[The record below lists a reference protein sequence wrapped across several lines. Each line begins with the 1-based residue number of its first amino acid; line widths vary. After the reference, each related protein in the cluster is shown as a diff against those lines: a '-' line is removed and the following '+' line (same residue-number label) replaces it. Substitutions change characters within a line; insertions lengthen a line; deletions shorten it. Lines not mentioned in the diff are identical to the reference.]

1 MGSDHQIVEGRFV
14 SESASSSSTVVETLQ
29 LDVHPSVVFKLG
41 ADLITDD
48 MQALMELIKNSYD
61 ADATR
66 VRVSIDTHARFD
78 RLSGELLDNPEA
90 GSSDESDEE
99 QDELVGA
106 ITIIDDG
113 NPEFT
118 CSVDDLAAHLK
129 ALVPGAP
136 EEVLAA
142 CDDLQEAIE
151 HNLPGI
157 RETARFLD
165 VTIIDIER

>member
-1 MGSDHQIVEGRFV
+1 MNRNLV
-14 SESASSSSTVVETLQ
+14 AATVT
-29 LDVHPSVVFKLG
+29 
-41 ADLITDD
+41 
-48 MQALMELIKNSYD
+48 
-61 ADATR
+61 
-66 VRVSIDTHARFD
+66 
-78 RLSGELLDNPEA
+78 
-90 GSSDESDEE
+90 
-99 QDELVGA
+99 
-106 ITIIDDG
+106 IDDG
-113 NPEFT
+113 VNPEFT